1 MRLVKLTNQ
10 VTGRALNSNWAR
22 HAHARAMYPTSLF
35 KQRRLSGLTQSGC
48 VLWGIAYGN
57 IMLWDGHT
65 WRYIRKQ
72 HLVWRNQLHNVYNVD
87 RCIAN
92 SNILYVTCSFF
103 FLIIQDFHHI
113 TQDPGPGLLS
123 GLSPYKNSST
133 TSWKSGS
140 LTSSDLFCHRQRV
153 QALLTHRHP
162 QFIFHSRRV
171 AKRTLRF
178 TVCQWKSQKHPHGI
192 REDRLQ
198 AKSNMMFSVVD
209 GDLSYSNI
217 WTEWTCRESPW
228 YQYQSAQ
235 ACVVISLSGI
245 NKSPI
250 TICQILVGRQV
261 MRKTAT

>member
-1 MRLVKLTNQ
+1 MRLVKLSNQ

-22 HAHARAMYPTSLF
+22 QAHARAMYPTSLF

-57 IMLWDGHT
+57 IMLWDGRT

-72 HLVWRNQLHNVYNVD
+72 HLIWRNQLHNVYNVD

-92 SNILYVTCSFF
+92 SNILYVTFSFF

-133 TSWKSGS
+133 TSWKSWK
-140 LTSSDLFCHRQRV
+140 
-153 QALLTHRHP
+153 LLL
-162 QFIFHSRRV
+162 
-171 AKRTLRF
+171 K
-178 TVCQWKSQKHPHGI
+178 VCQWKSQKHPHGI

-217 WTEWTCRESPW
+217 WTEWTCRESRW

-250 TICQILVGRQV
+250 PICQILVGRQV
-261 MRKTAT
+261 MRKTATWNIST

>member
-1 MRLVKLTNQ
+1 MRLVKLSNQ
-10 VTGRALNSNWAR
+10 VTGRTLNSNWAR
-22 HAHARAMYPTSLF
+22 QAHARAMYPTSLF

-103 FLIIQDFHHI
+103 FWSYRISTISHRILVLVSFLACLLTKTPQPHHES
-113 TQDPGPGLLS
+113 PGP
-123 GLSPYKNSST
+123 
-133 TSWKSGS
+133 WRV
-140 LTSSDLFCHRQRV
+140 LTYFAIDREFKHCWLIVIHS
-153 QALLTHRHP
+153 
-162 QFIFHSRRV
+162 FHSRRV

-178 TVCQWKSQKHPHGI
+178 TVCQWKSQKHPQGI

-217 WTEWTCRESPW
+217 WTEWTCRESRW

-250 TICQILVGRQV
+250 PICQILVGRQV